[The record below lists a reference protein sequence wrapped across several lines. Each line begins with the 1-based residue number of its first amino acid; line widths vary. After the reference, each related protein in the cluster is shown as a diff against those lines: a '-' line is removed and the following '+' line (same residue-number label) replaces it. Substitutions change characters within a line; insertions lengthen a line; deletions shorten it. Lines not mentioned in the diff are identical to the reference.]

1 MDISNR
7 TDAKVS
13 WDFDRLILL
22 ITERKKREKELINS
36 QSETLRKI
44 AFTQKKKEHV
54 TNV

>member
-22 ITERKKREKELINS
+22 IIERKKGKKELINS
-36 QSETLRKI
+36 KSETLRKI
-44 AFTQKKKEHV
+44 AFTQNKKK
-54 TNV
+54 

>member
-22 ITERKKREKELINS
+22 ITEMKKG
-36 QSETLRKI
+36 
-44 AFTQKKKEHV
+44 KK
-54 TNV
+54 N